1 MKISFEN
8 WIIILVNNLFFMK
21 IYEKLNNDGR
31 LDIILFFEKHQDI
44 FCYYHL
50 LMLIVETN

>member
-1 MKISFEN
+1 M
-8 WIIILVNNLFFMK
+8 
-21 IYEKLNNDGR
+21 DG

>member
-21 IYEKLNNDGR
+21 NQTMMDG